1 MLGGY
6 AESVWSV
13 SNEVEVRLFRVWVA
27 LGRRTQ
33 GHPCI
38 GVRIQQEE
46 RRQTDGELS
55 SLLQG

>member
-6 AESVWSV
+6 AESVRSV

-55 SLLQG
+55 